1 MEKGGGNWVDR
12 ENFFN
17 REAEPNGLMERVR
30 EGTHALCC
38 LPSGEWA
45 RQASFG
51 NCNADWLTAETSRLP
66 SLILRRPTIHP
77 TRLLKSGS
85 VAGLSTDRKVHAG
98 AKKSVRH
105 KAGHD
110 T

>member
-1 MEKGGGNWVDR
+1 MMKMGGSNWVDR

-30 EGTHALCC
+30 EGTHTLLSAQRRM
-38 LPSGEWA
+38 GK
-45 RQASFG
+45 
-51 NCNADWLTAETSRLP
+51 T
-66 SLILRRPTIHP
+66 SLIRELQRRLADSGDFEVAFVDLEATNDHP
-77 TRLLKSGS
+77 TQLLESGS